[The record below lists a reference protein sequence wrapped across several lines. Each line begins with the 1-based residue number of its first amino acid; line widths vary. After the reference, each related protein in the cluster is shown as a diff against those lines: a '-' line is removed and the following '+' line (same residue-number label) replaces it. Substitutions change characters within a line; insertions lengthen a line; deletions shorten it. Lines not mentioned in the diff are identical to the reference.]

1 MRIAPL
7 FFVPTHHER
16 RLGMTVFKL
25 VGAAMVAAALV
36 LSGCATDDSKRSAG
50 QFGSDAALTSK
61 VKTAIATDAGL
72 GSATAVNVQSYR
84 GVVQLSGF
92 VDSQDKVDRAA
103 KAARAVE
110 GVRSVENNIRVRP
123 SS

>member
-1 MRIAPL
+1 
-7 FFVPTHHER
+7 
-16 RLGMTVFKL
+16 MTVFKF
-25 VGAAMVAAALV
+25 VGAAMVAAALG
-36 LSGCATDDSKRSAG
+36 LSGCASDSSKRSAG

-61 VKTAIATDAGL
+61 VKTAIASDAGL
-72 GSATAVNVQSYR
+72 GSASAINVQSYR

-110 GVRSVENNIRVRP
+110 GVRTVENNIRVRP